1 MHPIE
6 SGDAKRRIP
15 FAERV
20 TCSVDDAVIVSGIGR
35 STLYKLMRSGALEST
50 KTGDR
55 RLVRVESLL
64 KLLEAEHRQGRRL
77 ETT

>member
-35 STLYKLMRSGALEST
+35 STLYKLCGAARWNP
-50 KTGDR
+50 R
-55 RLVRVESLL
+55 RPGIADSS
-64 KLLEAEHRQGRRL
+64 ASNHC
-77 ETT
+77 